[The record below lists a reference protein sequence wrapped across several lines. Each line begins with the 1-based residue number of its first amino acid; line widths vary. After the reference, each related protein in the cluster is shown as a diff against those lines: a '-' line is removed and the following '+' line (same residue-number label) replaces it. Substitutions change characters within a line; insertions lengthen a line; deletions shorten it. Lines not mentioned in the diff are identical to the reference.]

1 MCGTEMSRFTSS
13 SPYIT
18 SDNEVLVNFVALT
31 DEGTEQERNGF
42 QVEYE
47 IGKRIQDWL
56 TIIHTL
62 CTEKKQRWCLFCM
75 NTCKGLL
82 AFNQTKLR
90 QISC

>member
-1 MCGTEMSRFTSS
+1 MCGTEIPRFTSS

-47 IGKRIQDWL
+47 IGKRLQG
-56 TIIHTL
+56 L
-62 CTEKKQRWCLFCM
+62 CNEKKLRWCLFCL
-75 NTCKGLL
+75 N
-82 AFNQTKLR
+82 
-90 QISC
+90 

>member
-1 MCGTEMSRFTSS
+1 MICNWCTLQFTWHLFRMCGTEIPRFTSR

-47 IGKRIQDWL
+47 IGKRLQG
-56 TIIHTL
+56 L
-62 CTEKKQRWCLFCM
+62 CNEKKLRWCLFCL
-75 NTCKGLL
+75 N
-82 AFNQTKLR
+82 
-90 QISC
+90 

>member
-1 MCGTEMSRFTSS
+1 MPRFTSS

-47 IGKRIQDWL
+47 IGKKLQ
-56 TIIHTL
+56 
-62 CTEKKQRWCLFCM
+62 
-75 NTCKGLL
+75 GLVDDYKHSVIKR
-82 AFNQTKLR
+82 N
-90 QISC
+90 SVGV

>member
-1 MCGTEMSRFTSS
+1 MCGTEMPRFTSS

-47 IGKRIQDWL
+47 IGKSLRG
-56 TIIHTL
+56 L
-62 CTEKKQRWCLFCM
+62 CSKKKLRWCLFCL
-75 NTCKGLL
+75 N
-82 AFNQTKLR
+82 
-90 QISC
+90 